1 MTLNSELRQISK
13 RYAIA
18 LFKLSIDNKCLDKV
32 VKCVSSLQKVL
43 NNNNELCRVIKSPA
57 LKIDEADAILSEIL
71 KKLKSSDELKGLIK
85 TLCQNRRQFALNN
98 VLEQFM
104 ELIDDHN
111 GIVNAEV
118 ISANKLSSKQTKQV
132 EKAVA
137 EVVGGDI
144 RVSYI
149 IKPSIIG
156 GLIVKIGSKMLDSC
170 IQTKLDKLKQEM
182 KGV

>member
-1 MTLNSELRQISK
+1 MTLNSELRQVSK
-13 RYAIA
+13 RYATA
-18 LFKLSIDNKCLDKV
+18 LFKLSVDNKSLDKV

-43 NNNNELCRVIKSPA
+43 NSSDKLSSVIKSPA
-57 LKIDEADAILSEIL
+57 LKIDEAEAILNEIL

-85 TLCQNRRQFALNN
+85 TLCQNRRQFALSN

-104 ELIDDHN
+104 ELVDEHN

-149 IKPSIIG
+149 VKPAIIG

-170 IQTKLDKLKQEM
+170 TQTKLDKLKQEM

>member
-13 RYAIA
+13 RYATA
-18 LFKLSIDNKCLDKV
+18 LFKLSVDNSSLDNV
-32 VKCVSSLQKVL
+32 VQDVTSLQKVL
-43 NNNNELCRVIKSPA
+43 NNNDELYRIIKSPA
-57 LKIDEADAILSEIL
+57 LKINEADAILSEIL
-71 KKLKSSDELKGLIK
+71 IKLKSFDEIKGLVK
-85 TLCQNRRQFALNN
+85 TLCQNRRQFALSN

-104 ELIDDHN
+104 VLVDDYN
-111 GIVNAEV
+111 GIVNTEV
-118 ISANKLSSKQTKQV
+118 ISANALSSKQTKQV

-137 EVVGGDI
+137 EAVGGDI
-144 RVSYI
+144 RVSYVV
-149 IKPSIIG
+149 KPAIIG

>member
-13 RYAIA
+13 RYATA
-18 LFKLSIDNKCLDKV
+18 LFKLSVDNSSLDNV
-32 VKCVSSLQKVL
+32 VQDVTSLQKVL
-43 NNNNELCRVIKSPA
+43 NNNDELYRIIKSPA
-57 LKIDEADAILSEIL
+57 LKINEADAILSEIL
-71 KKLKSSDELKGLIK
+71 IKLKSFDEIKGLVK
-85 TLCQNRRQFALNN
+85 TLCQNRRQFALSN

-104 ELIDDHN
+104 VLVDDYN
-111 GIVNAEV
+111 GIVNTEV
-118 ISANKLSSKQTKQV
+118 ISANVLSSKQTKQV

-137 EVVGGDI
+137 EAVGGDI
-144 RVSYI
+144 RVSYVV
-149 IKPSIIG
+149 KPAIIG